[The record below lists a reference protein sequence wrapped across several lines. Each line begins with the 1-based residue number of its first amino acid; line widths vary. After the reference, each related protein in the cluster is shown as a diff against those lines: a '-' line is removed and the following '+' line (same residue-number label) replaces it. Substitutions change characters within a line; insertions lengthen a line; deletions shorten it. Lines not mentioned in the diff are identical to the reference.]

1 MTFVPDE
8 FVPLAPL
15 TTMGVGGTAR
25 FFRDVRDE
33 NELAAGLA
41 WARQRGVPSRPLGG
55 GSNVVVADGG
65 FDGLVLRL
73 ASRGVAFEPADGS
86 LVTVTASA
94 GEPWDELVAE
104 CVRREL
110 QGFECLSGIPGQA
123 GATPIQN
130 VGAYGQ
136 DVAETILGVRVLD
149 RVTLA
154 TRELAPA
161 DCRFAYRD
169 SALKSEMPERYVV
182 TAVRFRLRRGGTP
195 ALRYA
200 ELTRHFEAEGT
211 KKPTLAAVREAVLR
225 LRRAKSMVLDPS
237 DENGRSCGSFFTN
250 PIVTAEAAAEVVR
263 RAGEAAVPRF
273 AESDGRVKL
282 AAAWLIE
289 NAGFPKGTRR
299 GAVGLST
306 RHALAIVSHPGARAS
321 DVLAFAASIQAAVRE
336 RFGISLTPEPAL
348 WGPALS

>member
-1 MTFVPDE
+1 MTFVPAE

-15 TTMGVGGTAR
+15 TTMRVGGAAR
-25 FFRDVRDE
+25 FFREVSDE
-33 NELAAGLA
+33 RELALGLA
-41 WARQRGVPSRPLGG
+41 WAKERGVQVRPLGG
-55 GSNVVVADGG
+55 GSNVVIGDAG

-73 ASRGVAFEPADGS
+73 ASRGVSFDPVDGAFVD
-86 LVTVTASA
+86 VTASA

-104 CVRREL
+104 CVRRDL

-136 DVAETILGVRVLD
+136 EVAETIVGVRVLD
-149 RVTLA
+149 RVTFVA
-154 TRELAPA
+154 RELTPA
-161 DCRFAYRD
+161 DCRFSYRD

-182 TAVRFRLRRGGTP
+182 TAVRFRLRRGGTA

-200 ELTRHFEAEGT
+200 ELTRHLEAEGELE
-211 KKPTLAAVREAVLR
+211 PTLARVREAVLR
-225 LRRAKSMVLDPS
+225 LRRAKSMVLDPT

-250 PIVTAEAAAEVVR
+250 PIVTAAAAREVVR
-263 RAGEAAVPRF
+263 RAGDAVPRF
-273 AESDGRVKL
+273 PESGGHVKL

-299 GAVGLST
+299 GPVGLST

-321 DVLAFAASIQAAVRE
+321 DVLDLASSIQAAVYE
-336 RFGISLTPEPAL
+336 RFGINLTPEPAV
-348 WGPALS
+348 WNAELS

>member
-1 MTFVPDE
+1 MTFVPAE

-15 TTMGVGGTAR
+15 TTMRVGGAAR
-25 FFRDVRDE
+25 FFREVSDE
-33 NELAAGLA
+33 RELALGLA
-41 WARQRGVPSRPLGG
+41 WAKERGVQVRPLGG
-55 GSNVVVADGG
+55 GSNVVVSDAG
-65 FDGLVLRL
+65 FDGLVLRV
-73 ASRGVAFEPADGS
+73 ASRGVSFDPVDGAFVD
-86 LVTVTASA
+86 VTASA

-104 CVRREL
+104 CVRRDL

-136 DVAETILGVRVLD
+136 EVAETIVGVRVLD
-149 RVTLA
+149 RVTLVA
-154 TRELAPA
+154 RELTSA
-161 DCRFAYRD
+161 DCRFSYRD

-182 TAVRFRLRRGGTP
+182 TAVRFRLRRGSTA

-200 ELTRHFEAEGT
+200 ELTRHLEAEGELE
-211 KKPTLAAVREAVLR
+211 PTLARVREAVLR
-225 LRRAKSMVLDPS
+225 LRRAKSMVLDTT

-250 PIVTAEAAAEVVR
+250 PIVTAAAAREVVR
-263 RAGEAAVPRF
+263 RAGDAVPRF
-273 AESDGRVKL
+273 PESGGRVKL

-299 GAVGLST
+299 GPVGLST

-321 DVLAFAASIQAAVRE
+321 DVLDLASSIQAAVYE
-336 RFGISLTPEPAL
+336 RFGISLTPEPAI
-348 WGPALS
+348 WNAELS